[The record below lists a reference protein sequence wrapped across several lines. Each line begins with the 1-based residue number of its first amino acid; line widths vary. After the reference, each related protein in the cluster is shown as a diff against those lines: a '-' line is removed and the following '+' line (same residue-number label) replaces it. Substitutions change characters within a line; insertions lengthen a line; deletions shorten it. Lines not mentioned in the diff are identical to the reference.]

1 MIKCL
6 KFLLFLGLFSFIA
19 STTLA
24 QDRPRGPLKLEPKKD
39 KPQVIVPYS
48 KETLKEP
55 PKFGKNMMSVKH
67 KPITCGPKES
77 LLKLSEHHIPPVISK
92 EYYFSE
98 ERKKWLERFNND

>member
-55 PKFGKNMMSVKH
+55 PKFGKNMMSVKQ

-77 LLKLSEHHIPPVISK
+77 LLKDLKNNWGELPLILAIEPV
-92 EYYFSE
+92 
-98 ERKKWLERFNND
+98 LPL